1 MCLISSFPRNV
12 GLLSHLRRSFR
23 SKRPC
28 NQLQDI
34 RKRIYS
40 HRYGIKWLQK
50 SFMADLKARL
60 SLVFLEHHKTQRN
73 SLCVAYG
80 HNQNLNSHEFH
91 AFSSLKSSFLKD
103 ILSLLPFKLR
113 VRSFHLYTQR
123 GTNFDLIRNHTC
135 KT

>member
-50 SFMADLKARL
+50 SSMAALKARL
-60 SLVFLEHHKTQRN
+60 SLVFLEHHKFTTAKEILSVSPMDR
-73 SLCVAYG
+73 
-80 HNQNLNSHEFH
+80 HNQNLNSQEFH
-91 AFSSLKSSFLKD
+91 ALSSLKSSFLKD
-103 ILSLLPFKLR
+103 IERPPFQLR
-113 VRSFHLYTQR
+113 LRSTFHLYADGR
-123 GTNFDLIRNHTC
+123 ALI
-135 KT
+135 